1 MRVIRSVQHWCRRTL
16 SVQACRSDNLH
27 SIICRQIRS
36 AGPMSVAEYMKLAM
50 HHPVY
55 GYYKK
60 SEVVGPGGDF
70 ITSPE
75 ISQVFGEL
83 LGVWIVNEW
92 MNLNKNAPFDIV
104 EFGPGSGA
112 LIATILK
119 TLCKFPTGSSL
130 FRRLHLIERSDYLRQ
145 KQETVIYPLLKTLHL
160 KPEVKWHSSIDD
172 VPRGCST
179 YYLAHEFLDALPV
192 HRFQLVDGKWREV
205 FVNAVNPV
213 NPNELGD
220 QLSFFVSRSLTMACE
235 TYLPLAGDLSG
246 KNCVEVCPEA
256 GAIVQKLAARIAAD
270 GGAALVIDYGHCG
283 EKGDTLRGPR

>member
-1 MRVIRSVQHWCRRTL
+1 
-16 SVQACRSDNLH
+16 
-27 SIICRQIRS
+27 
-36 AGPMSVAEYMKLAM
+36 
-50 HHPVY
+50 
-55 GYYKK
+55 
-60 SEVVGPGGDF
+60 
-70 ITSPE
+70 
-75 ISQVFGEL
+75 
-83 LGVWIVNEW
+83 

-192 HRFQLVDGKWREV
+192 HRFQL
-205 FVNAVNPV
+205 
-213 NPNELGD
+213 
-220 QLSFFVSRSLTMACE
+220 
-235 TYLPLAGDLSG
+235 AGDLSG

-283 EKGDTLRGPR
+283 EKGDTLRAFKNHQLHDPLRDPGEADITADVDFAFLHRSIEATKEQVIVHGPVSQAYFLVHMGILMRVKVCDLCLRFFLHRSFQLGCGTHYSITVCSP